1 MRRTGPDSRSAQV
14 PRFLPERFDDN
25 YVLCWKPE
33 SRFLNTMFQEDDG
46 RNPTTR
52 VGPDTADDRALTN
65 SPCHT
70 DVADAQQ
77 SLIPHTTKLTSP
89 GVRATHT
96 VTRFITFRSRDLNFS
111 VRDEH
116 DSLVIRNV
124 KTLWITAKKN
134 KTLSLGLKI
143 EVPRGHF
150 ALLMYVTKQRGCF
163 CVPDIL
169 DDEVTDPDIQI
180 INVTGCE
187 QTVEPGHV
195 DGCVRI
201 YPYFIPEPWETVN
214 MSQPFNTFFTFR
226 SNDPIVLPSFSSR
239 AVTQNCTHICE
250 GSYTALIVGT
260 RKLSRMGVLIDPTIW
275 HPGIIPSIR
284 IVNAT
289 SKCIRISKGTQIAR
303 IVFTSPGFSI
313 TSAPEQPI
321 ARIVC
326 PSTAVTFKRNAF
338 LS

>member
-1 MRRTGPDSRSAQV
+1 MRRTGSVSRNAEV

-33 SRFLNTMFQEDDG
+33 SRFLNTMFREDDKCNHAV
-46 RNPTTR
+46 RTEHDATEDHAP
-52 VGPDTADDRALTN
+52 AN

-77 SLIPHTTKLTSP
+77 SLIPHTTELAST
-89 GVRATHT
+89 GVRAAHAAAKS
-96 VTRFITFRSRDLNFS
+96 ITFRSRDLNFS
-111 VRDEH
+111 VRNEH

-143 EVPRGHF
+143 EIPRGHF

-169 DDEVTDPDIQI
+169 DDEVTNPDIQI
-180 INVTGCE
+180 VNVTGCE

-195 DGCVRI
+195 DGYVRI
-201 YPYFIPEPWETVN
+201 YPYFVPEPWETVN
-214 MSQPFNTFFTFR
+214 MSPPFNTYFTFR
-226 SNDPIVLPSFSSR
+226 SNDTIVLPSFSSR

-260 RKLSRMGVLIDPTIW
+260 RKLSRMGVLVEPMIW
-275 HPGIIPSIR
+275 YPGVIPSIR

-303 IVFTSPGFSI
+303 IVFTIPGFSI
-313 TSAPEQPI
+313 TSVPEQPI